1 MGKVVKVAAGIDHV
15 LALNDQGQLFSWG
28 SDRQQ
33 QVTIPYDVKSLNNIV
48 DIAAGYKNSIILTED
63 GRTFYFGNSMN
74 NDYNEFHSYQ
84 GQLKKR

>member
-1 MGKVVKVAAGIDHV
+1 MTKDSCFHG
-15 LALNDQGQLFSWG
+15 G